1 MKSGRQDEDEADD
14 RRGWIRDHGHRDRR
28 GMCSNR
34 VGSASVAWK
43 LGEHVVWETMFQ
55 SSSPGK
61 KKGFGQWVSACIH
74 QRLARLARGWERDFL
89 GTVVRS
95 RARARCVRHFTRTH
109 SNWRRDTRPCHPRTS
124 FPLGTLYIRALCG
137 RFTPSAMRP
146 PSRHSSMVHAPRVSP
161 LHPSIASTLRRIPL
175 ARGRAGESLLSH
187 QDYQAFRRDAFSFQ
201 VFAFLVLRDM
211 F

>member
-1 MKSGRQDEDEADD
+1 MEI
-14 RRGWIRDHGHRDRR
+14 RRARR
-28 GMCSNR
+28 LGDN
-34 VGSASVAWK
+34 VPVVVAR
-43 LGEHVVWETMFQ
+43 
-55 SSSPGK
+55 K

-89 GTVVRS
+89 GTVIRS

-161 LHPSIASTLRRIPL
+161 SLLPSIPLSPAPWDVYPWRVAAPANLFCRIKITKHF
-175 ARGRAGESLLSH
+175 AAMHFRFKSLPFLYWETCSRLDKAIFYMWYLINIVLFVIK
-187 QDYQAFRRDAFSFQ
+187 DYNIT
-201 VFAFLVLRDM
+201 
-211 F
+211 